1 MKKRGNSK
9 FCLTNDINNKI
20 SYGIILAVVIIGFA
34 VIGASAWSLNS
45 QMDRLINT
53 RNVSF
58 SSVKCK
64 SGRCKT
70 EKLLTVKIKVDGK
83 KQRIFD
89 GENENLDKISIL
101 EALEEIKETKGLEF
115 DYETRGDSVVV
126 KNINGI
132 EVNNNNNL
140 IYYLNGK
147 PVTSDI
153 KKVEVSAGDLVEI
166 VTL

>member
-1 MKKRGNSK
+1 MKKKKNSK

-45 QMDRLINT
+45 QMDRLINI
-53 RNVSF
+53 RSVSF

-64 SGRCKT
+64 SSRCKT

-89 GENENLDKISIL
+89 GENENPDKISIL
-101 EALEEIKETKGLEF
+101 EALDEIKETKGLEF

-147 PVTSDI
+147 PITGDI